1 MEQPSLFPDTVLPVS
16 DDEVEA
22 VLRTAI
28 YSGGRLSRPAD
39 LYLSA
44 VCARHLVDELQSAGL
59 RIVRPAQRHLH
70 E

>member
-1 MEQPSLFPDTVLPVS
+1 MEQRSLFPESVLPVS
-16 DDEVEA
+16 DGEVEA
-22 VLRTAI
+22 VLRAAI
-28 YSGGRLSRPAD
+28 CSGGRLSRLAD

-59 RIVRPAQRHLH
+59 RVVRPQQRHLR